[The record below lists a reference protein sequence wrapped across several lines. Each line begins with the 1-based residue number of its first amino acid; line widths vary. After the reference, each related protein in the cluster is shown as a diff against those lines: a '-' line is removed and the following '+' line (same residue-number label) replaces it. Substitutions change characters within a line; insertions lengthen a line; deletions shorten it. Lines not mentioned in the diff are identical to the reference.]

1 MLRYIDKV
9 ERVILMSITV
19 MMVFVLFFSTLRLA
33 YMLVKDLISPPMVML
48 DIKQLL
54 EVFGLFLL
62 VLIGVEL
69 LETMK
74 TFIAER
80 VIRVQVVFMVAL
92 IAVARKVIIL
102 DVKTF
107 PGLTLIGIG
116 VIVVALSVG
125 YYLITRLHEAP
136 SS

>member
-1 MLRYIDKV
+1 MLRYVDKV

-102 DVKTF
+102 DIKTF

-125 YYLITRLHEAP
+125 YYLITRLHKAP